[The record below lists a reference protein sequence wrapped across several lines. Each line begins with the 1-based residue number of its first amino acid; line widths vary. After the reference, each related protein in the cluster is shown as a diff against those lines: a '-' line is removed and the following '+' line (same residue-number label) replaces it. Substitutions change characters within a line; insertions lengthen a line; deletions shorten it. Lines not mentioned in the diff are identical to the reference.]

1 VVLTDNTGLVLFSGT
16 KPLIWSHSWSRFQH
30 SICRFNINQSSKKGV
45 RLSSSVQSWNNPK
58 SAKTKF
64 TESLHLFY
72 FSISYKP
79 QEARF
84 LTDKTLIAS

>member
-45 RLSSSVQSWNNPK
+45 
-58 SAKTKF
+58 
-64 TESLHLFY
+64 
-72 FSISYKP
+72 
-79 QEARF
+79 
-84 LTDKTLIAS
+84 